1 MVQAY
6 RYALD
11 PTPEQERTLRSHCGA
26 QRYAFNWGLRLV
38 RANLDQR
45 AAERSYG
52 ITGAGLTPSLNWSA
66 YGLRKTWNQR
76 KEEVAPWWS
85 ENSKEAYSS
94 GLANLANA
102 LRNWNDSRTGK
113 RAGRVVRFPRFK
125 SKRAAGSCRFSTGA
139 FGLVEDDR
147 RHVRLPRIGTV
158 RTHESTRKLFR
169 HLQRG
174 TARVRS
180 ATVAHRL
187 GRWQMSFSV
196 EITRVDLAPTRPAG
210 VVGIDLGVRYL
221 AVLSTGEMVPNP
233 RPLETALPRLRRL
246 QRRMTRRSG
255 PDRRTGRLP
264 SRRWLRARAR
274 ISALHLRIRNI
285 RHDGLHKLTTRLV
298 RTFGTV
304 VIEDLNV
311 SGMLGNRRLSRR
323 VADVGMAEFRR
334 QIEYKAA
341 WSGVRVQLAD
351 RWFPSSRTCS
361 GCGVVRTKLRL
372 SERTFDCEHCG
383 VVMDRDHNAARNLAA
398 LAGAQAADTSSL
410 SRRATENGPAG
421 NPRQTCIA
429 RATGNATGSPM
440 RATRRREAMAQD
452 TFSDVSRTVSE

>member
-1 MVQAY
+1 MSGRAVVQAY
-6 RYALD
+6 QYALD

-52 ITGAGLTPSLNWSA
+52 ITDAGLTPSSNWSA

-76 KEEVAPWWS
+76 KDEVAPWWS

-94 GLANLANA
+94 GLANLASA

-125 SKRAAGSCRFSTGA
+125 SKRVAGSCRFSTGA

-187 GRWQMSFSV
+187 GRWQVSFSV
-196 EITRVDLAPTRPAG
+196 EITRVDPAPTRPG
-210 VVGIDLGVRYL
+210 EVVGIDLGVRYL
-221 AVLSTGEMVPNP
+221 AVLSTGETVPNP
-233 RPLETALPRLRRL
+233 RPLETALPRLRRFR
-246 QRRMTRRSG
+246 RRMSRRSG
-255 PDRRTGRLP
+255 PDRRTGQLP

-274 ISALHLRIRNI
+274 ISALHLMIR
-285 RHDGLHKLTTRLV
+285 
-298 RTFGTV
+298 
-304 VIEDLNV
+304 
-311 SGMLGNRRLSRR
+311 SGMLGNRGLARR

-341 WSGVRVQLAD
+341 WSGVRVQRAD

-429 RATGNATGSPM
+429 RATGNATGSPT